1 MRLNT
6 FQSYLKPDQ
15 IERLEFD
22 ILITKL
28 ESKNEAI
35 KQHQNNSSEKLQ
47 ANFKKLR
54 IEDEDGKDT

>member
-22 ILITKL
+22 LLITKL

-35 KQHQNNSSEKLQ
+35 KQQQNNASEKLQ

>member
-35 KQHQNNSSEKLQ
+35 KQQQNNSSEKLQ

>member
-1 MRLNT
+1 
-6 FQSYLKPDQ
+6 LKPDQ

-35 KQHQNNSSEKLQ
+35 KQQQKNASEKLQ